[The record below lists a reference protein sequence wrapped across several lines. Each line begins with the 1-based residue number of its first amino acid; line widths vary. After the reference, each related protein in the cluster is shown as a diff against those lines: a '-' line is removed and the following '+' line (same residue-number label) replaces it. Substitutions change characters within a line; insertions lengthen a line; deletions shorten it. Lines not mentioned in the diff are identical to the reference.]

1 MTIIAISGSPSPA
14 SRTQRLLSHLLS
26 LLAHNDLQTGLLS
39 LSSLPA
45 DALIRADVTAPEIT
59 RAVAQIDQARVV
71 IVGTPIY
78 KAAYSGLLKTFLDL
92 LPQRGL
98 DDKIVLPVATGG
110 SPACQMALDYA
121 LRPVLQ
127 SLGADIVLP
136 SIFALDRDVVWNAD
150 GAVAL
155 DEPLRTRVLGATQ
168 QIGTFVERLHGRPR
182 TVASS
187 LRTEADAQIAA

>member
-1 MTIIAISGSPSPA
+1 MTIIAISGSPSAA

-26 LLAHNDLQTGLLS
+26 LLERNGLETGLLS

-45 DALIRADVTAPEIT
+45 DALFRADVTAPEIA
-59 RAVAQIDQARVV
+59 RAVAGIDTARVV

-78 KAAYSGLLKTFLDL
+78 KAAYSGILKTFLDL

-150 GAVAL
+150 GSVAL

-168 QIGTFVERLHGRPR
+168 QIGIFVERLYARPP
-182 TVASS
+182 TAASG
-187 LRTEADAQIAA
+187 LRVEIDA